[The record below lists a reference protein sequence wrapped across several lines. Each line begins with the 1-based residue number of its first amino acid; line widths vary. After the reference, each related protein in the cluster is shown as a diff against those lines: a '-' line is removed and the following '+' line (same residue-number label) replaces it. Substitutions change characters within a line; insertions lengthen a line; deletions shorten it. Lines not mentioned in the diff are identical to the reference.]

1 MGICATSAVPARLLV
16 RDSRAARD
24 EVSREGV
31 KRRSDDGLHFQ
42 AAAPTCEQPATQAG
56 AQPAA
61 PPAAQMADEFD
72 EEFVFQAA
80 DGQLPT
86 SEKAGLIYAGL
97 GCEMYK
103 PSQHGGSFE
112 EQPAARAGAQP
123 AEPPTSQLP
132 DGSDEEFVFQ
142 AADGRLPTSEQPAV
156 QAGAQPAAPPASQ
169 QPDESDEEFVF
180 HAADG
185 HLLVATSEKVTAHPI
200 AYPAVQ
206 LVVQPAV
213 QERLQTIRQPALQS
227 EGHRTD
233 LNTESDVHGHANVHR
248 CLRS

>member
-1 MGICATSAVPARLLV
+1 MASLASLPPCSCFL
-16 RDSRAARD
+16 RDVA
-24 EVSREGV
+24 
-31 KRRSDDGLHFQ
+31 
-42 AAAPTCEQPATQAG
+42 PATNAS
-56 AQPAA
+56 
-61 PPAAQMADEFD
+61 
-72 EEFVFQAA
+72 
-80 DGQLPT
+80 T
-86 SEKAGLIYAGL
+86 
-97 GCEMYK
+97 
-103 PSQHGGSFE
+103 
-112 EQPAARAGAQP
+112 
-123 AEPPTSQLP
+123 AENSVLRSQLP
-132 DGSDEEFVFQ
+132 DG
-142 AADGRLPTSEQPAV
+142 
-156 QAGAQPAAPPASQ
+156 
-169 QPDESDEEFVF
+169 SDEEFVF